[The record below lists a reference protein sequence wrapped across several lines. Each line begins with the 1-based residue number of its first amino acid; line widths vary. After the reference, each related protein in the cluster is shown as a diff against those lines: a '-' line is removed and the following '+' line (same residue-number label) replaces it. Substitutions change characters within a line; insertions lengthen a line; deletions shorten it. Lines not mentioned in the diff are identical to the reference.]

1 MVPKSR
7 HYVGDWD
14 WVIYDNCLR
23 TIIAFIS
30 KLHSGMGCATS
41 QTEDKAEFLDVGDVL
56 VQFDPT
62 TGGAAPSTFQAIRV
76 KVLRANK
83 LIKADSKAHT
93 HDPLIV
99 YPSRYT
105 PPYDASALHITLP
118 MCMRTPT
125 LSGLLRVPNP
135 PHRRT
140 THTLS
145 FSPPSPVRRGRSH
158 RQVRPVRGGARGCD
172 GPLVPRKGRG
182 RGPRVD
188 DEDDRQQRGPGL
200 GRGVHAGI

>member
-1 MVPKSR
+1 MCSCSSTRPQAGPPRPPSRRSASRSSERKSSSR
-7 HYVGDWD
+7 
-14 WVIYDNCLR
+14 
-23 TIIAFIS
+23 
-30 KLHSGMGCATS
+30 
-41 QTEDKAEFLDVGDVL
+41 QTV
-56 VQFDPT
+56 
-62 TGGAAPSTFQAIRV
+62 R
-76 KVLRANK
+76 
-83 LIKADSKAHT
+83 HT
-93 HDPLIV
+93 HDPLII

>member
-1 MVPKSR
+1 MVYTRPNHFRKKI
-7 HYVGDWD
+7 HTF
-14 WVIYDNCLR
+14 CL
-23 TIIAFIS
+23 
-30 KLHSGMGCATS
+30 LHSGMGCATS

-135 PHRRT
+135 PYDATPPHRRNNT
-140 THTLS
+140 YSILLLP
-145 FSPPSPVRRGRSH
+145 FSRSPRPQSSASPTRTRWCAWVRRATRSTK
-158 RQVRPVRGGARGCD
+158 RARP
-172 GPLVPRKGRG
+172 GPTSR
-182 RGPRVD
+182 
-188 DEDDRQQRGPGL
+188 
-200 GRGVHAGI
+200 